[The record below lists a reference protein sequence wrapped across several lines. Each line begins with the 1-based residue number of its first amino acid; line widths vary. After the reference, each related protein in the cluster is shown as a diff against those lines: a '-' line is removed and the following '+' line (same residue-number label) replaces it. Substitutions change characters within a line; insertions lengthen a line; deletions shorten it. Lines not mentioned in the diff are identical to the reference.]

1 MLKGAQKRSIVVKT
15 PDSSIFD
22 EAIFLVQPNYNGEE
36 LDMLAEADRIAMG
49 VMGDGKRDKR
59 RGRGSMWIY
68 GLCGGA
74 VGAFASALIF
84 ALINLIAQS

>member
-36 LDMLAEADRIAMG
+36 LDMLAEADRIAAS
-49 VMGDGKRDKR
+49 VVGDGKGNKR
-59 RGRGSMWIY
+59 KKRGSEWIY
-68 GLCGGA
+68 GLCGGV
-74 VGAFASALIF
+74 VGASLSALVA
-84 ALINLIAQS
+84 ALLNLPA